1 VHVDPDPIGSGRD
14 PEFLKRVTPLL
25 DVYTKWY
32 RPEVRG
38 FESLPAVGEP
48 FLLAG
53 NHNGGATPPDLPI
66 LLTAWW
72 RERGYEEPVYGLF
85 HSFFLS
91 LPGVGTVMSKTG
103 ALDANPVDA
112 ERALRAGAP
121 VVVYPGG
128 DHDAF
133 RPWSARDTIDFA
145 GRKGFVRL
153 ALRTGVPIV
162 PVTAC
167 GVQDSVMVLSRG
179 ESLVRWMPWLRPM
192 RVKVMPIIVGAPT
205 GLSLGWPTLPMPT
218 RSIVQLGE
226 PIDHGYGPD
235 AADDEG
241 IVANLY
247 EKVVSTMQATMGSL
261 RRELSSSTR

>member
-1 VHVDPDPIGSGRD
+1 VHVDPDPIGAGRD
-14 PEFLKRVTPLL
+14 PEFLERVTPLL

-32 RPEVRG
+32 RPDVRG

-128 DHDAF
+128 DHEAF
-133 RPWSARDTIDFA
+133 RPWSARDTVDFA

-162 PVTAC
+162 PVTI
-167 GVQDSVMVLSRG
+167 RG
-179 ESLVRWMPWLRPM
+179 TFAMLPRTSLAPRPG
-192 RVKVMPIIVGAPT
+192 RVDVIIAEPIETSGYDEK
-205 GLSLGWPTLPMPT
+205 TLPALIERT
-218 RSIVQLGE
+218 R
-226 PIDHGYGPD
+226 
-235 AADDEG
+235 AA
-241 IVANLY
+241 IAANL
-247 EKVVSTMQATMGSL
+247 
-261 RRELSSSTR
+261 

>member
-72 RERGYEEPVYGLF
+72 RERGYDEPVYGLF

-112 ERALRAGAP
+112 PEGTMA
-121 VVVYPGG
+121 
-128 DHDAF
+128 
-133 RPWSARDTIDFA
+133 RPWA
-145 GRKGFVRL
+145 
-153 ALRTGVPIV
+153 P
-162 PVTAC
+162 
-167 GVQDSVMVLSRG
+167 LSRNTSTSTVG
-179 ESLVRWMPWLRPM
+179 LPRESRTWRPTTCSM
-192 RVKVMPIIVGAPT
+192 
-205 GLSLGWPTLPMPT
+205 LL
-218 RSIVQLGE
+218 
-226 PIDHGYGPD
+226 
-235 AADDEG
+235 
-241 IVANLY
+241 
-247 EKVVSTMQATMGSL
+247 MGSCC
-261 RRELSSSTR
+261 SCC

>member
-1 VHVDPDPIGSGRD
+1 MHVDPDPIGTGRD
-14 PEFLKRVTPLL
+14 PEFLRRVTPAIDL
-25 DVYTKWY
+25 YTKWY

-38 FESLPAVGEP
+38 FESLPPRGEP
-48 FLLAG
+48 FLMVG

-66 LLTAWW
+66 LLSAWW
-72 RERGYEEPVYGLF
+72 RERGYEEPVYGLY

-91 LPGVGTVMSKTG
+91 MPGVGTVMSKAG

-121 VVVYPGG
+121 LVVYPGG

-133 RPWSARDTIDFA
+133 RPWSQRDTVDFA

-167 GVQDSVMVLSRG
+167 GVQDSIMVLSRG
-179 ESLVRWMPWLRPM
+179 ESIARRAPWLRLM
-192 RVKVMPIIVGAPT
+192 RVKVQPIILGAPT

-218 RSIVQLGE
+218 RSLVQLGE
-226 PIDHGYGPD
+226 PMELGYPPE

-241 IVANLY
+241 IVANVHD
-247 EKVVSTMQATMGSL
+247 KVVATMQATMRTL
-261 RRELSSSTR
+261 RAELDGR